1 MEPDFQLIR
10 EIIHREGRLCRF
22 CLGSLVGGKLKQ
34 VPNTIKG
41 SALEGILE
49 AVDGRTGGACVICDD
64 LIPSTLDELVDLAM
78 RRLSGLEYG
87 SIKSGVTLPPWLI
100 EREDRI
106 RSRYNPPN
114 MVSVKLTLIKWLDLV
129 LSART
134 GRPVDKD
141 PDVMVT
147 FDLSLKDVGLRINPV
162 FIYGRYRKLERGIS
176 QSRRR
181 CPYCGGRGCEKCNW
195 TGKIAEGSVEG
206 MVGEV
211 MKEFFRS
218 EDYILHGAGREDVDA
233 RMLGR
238 GRPFVMELV
247 SPRRRK
253 VDLRRLQEEI
263 NSRWRGKV
271 EVLDLRYSDR
281 EEVRRLK
288 EGSPDVRKLYRAV
301 VEVEGKVT
309 DEDLQRVERALTGA
323 TIRQRTP
330 KRVLWRRADLVR
342 IRRVHEVK
350 TKRIDDRTFE
360 MIVLC
365 DGGLYVKELISGD
378 EGRTTPSVA
387 EVLGKKAFCRELD
400 VLEVLGH

>member
-1 MEPDFQLIR
+1 LEPDFELVR
-10 EIIHREGRLCRF
+10 EIVGKEGRLCRF
-22 CLGSLVGGKLKQ
+22 CLGSLIGEKLGA
-34 VPNTIKG
+34 VPNAVKG
-41 SALEGILE
+41 AALENLLE
-49 AVDGRTGGACVICDD
+49 LTGRISEGPCVVCDD
-64 LIPSTLDELVDLAM
+64 LIEDSIDDLVKRAL
-78 RRLSGLEYG
+78 RLLSDVEYH
-87 SIKSGVTLPPWLI
+87 SVKAGVKLPPWLI
-100 EREDRI
+100 EREDRL
-106 RSRYNPPN
+106 RAKYNPPN

-129 LSART
+129 LYAET
-134 GRPVDKD
+134 GAPIEKD
-141 PDVMVT
+141 PDVLVT
-147 FDLSLKDVGLRINPV
+147 FDLALKDVELKISPV

-176 QSRRR
+176 QSRRK

-206 MVGEV
+206 MIGEV
-211 MKEFFRS
+211 MKEFFES
-218 EDYILHGAGREDVDA
+218 DDYVLHGAGREDVDA

-247 SPRRRK
+247 NPKRRSA
-253 VDLRRLQEEI
+253 DLKRIEEEI
-263 NSRWRGKV
+263 NARWKGKV
-271 EVLDLRYSDR
+271 EVLDLRYSNR

-288 EGSPDVRKLYRAV
+288 EGSPEVRKLYRAV
-301 VEVEGKVT
+301 VEVDGVIT
-309 DEDLQRVERALTGA
+309 DEDLEKVERALTGA

-330 KRVLWRRADLVR
+330 KRVAWRRADLVR
-342 IRRVHEVK
+342 VRKVYEVK
-350 TKRIDDRTFE
+350 TRKLDDRTFE